1 MKFFFCAR
9 IGIYMM
15 NKSKMEIF
23 WTYISRWNGKNPKTE
38 NMPPAAFP
46 ACFGTQGY
54 CLLVEKG
61 YYPLNGNTI
70 SNSIQ
75 GKILFFNNTHTYD
88 GIL

>member
-1 MKFFFCAR
+1 MKFLFCAR

-23 WTYISRWNGKNPKTE
+23 WTYMSRWNEKNPKTE
-38 NMPPAAFP
+38 NMPLAAFP

-61 YYPLNGNTI
+61 YYPLNGKYN
-70 SNSIQ
+70 
-75 GKILFFNNTHTYD
+75 
-88 GIL
+88 